1 MDLITIEL
9 NEVSE
14 LEPLVIEKIDK
25 LEDGLEVLDN
35 QLSIGDHGRP
45 DIFALDIDKVL
56 VLIELKSVEAS
67 PYAISQSIRY
77 YEWLT
82 QNLALVART
91 FPKIDT
97 TSNIRIFIVAPEFEN
112 ESINIARYLD
122 LKLEFIKYIALQNA
136 ETKEIDLIFEP
147 IELEP
152 VEESSATFLSVD
164 DIVNYF
170 SDKTIS
176 EEFKKCLEFLKKHNV
191 KIEPYKGGRDNWL
204 ECTYKNEDIAFFAI
218 RRNFF
223 LCQTYD
229 EEIDDYIWPPHK
241 LFSYDDWIL
250 ECWNEIEK
258 EIKLLD
264 EPDDD

>member
-1 MDLITIEL
+1 MDLITTEL

-25 LEDGLEVLDN
+25 LEDGLEVLDH

-97 TSNIRIFIVAPEFEN
+97 SANIRIFIVAPNFEE
-112 ESINIARYLD
+112 ESIKIARYLN
-122 LKLEFIKYIALQNA
+122 LNLELIKYSALQNI
-136 ETKEIDLIFEP
+136 ETKEIDLIFEQL
-147 IELEP
+147 ELEP
-152 VEESSATFLSVD
+152 IEGEMAKFLSVG
-164 DIVNYF
+164 DIINYI
-170 SDKTIS
+170 SDEIIAES
-176 EEFKKCLEFLKKHNV
+176 FNKCLEFLEKHNV
-191 KIEPYKGGRDNWL
+191 KIEPYKGGNDNWL
-204 ECTYKNEDIAFFAI
+204 ECTYKGEDIAYLAT
-218 RRNFF
+218 RRRYF

-229 EEIDDYIWPPHK
+229 EDEDKYIWPPEK
-241 LFSYDDWIL
+241 LFSYDKWKI
-250 ECWNEIEK
+250 ECWEEIER
-258 EIKLLD
+258 EINKLG
-264 EPDDD
+264 